1 MPLTRTRRVRRPA
14 DLGTPESSAA
24 FAYLVLRSPSER
36 RADDAQKRAPGG
48 LRLEGNEPL
57 A

>member
-14 DLGTPESSAA
+14 DLGTRESSAA